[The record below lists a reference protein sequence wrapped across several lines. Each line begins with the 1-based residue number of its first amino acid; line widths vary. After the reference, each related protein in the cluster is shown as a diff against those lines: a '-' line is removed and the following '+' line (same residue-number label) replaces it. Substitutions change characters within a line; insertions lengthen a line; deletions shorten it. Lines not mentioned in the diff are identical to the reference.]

1 MKIKEK
7 LKIVTSGIFQGN
19 PTFVLFIG
27 MCAVLAVTNTFSSA
41 FGMGIAVIAVLIL
54 SNVIISL
61 IRKLVPDDIRI
72 PVYIV
77 VIAVVVTVI
86 QMFMEAFTADLAA
99 TLGVYLPLVVVNCII
114 LGRAEAYANKN
125 TVLDSFLDGV
135 GTGLGFLAAVSAV
148 SIIREIVGTGAFGF
162 TDPFTNTVLFQV
174 QLFPSQFAI
183 PIFVQNAGAFL
194 VLGLLVAL
202 INAVSEKISK
212 NQAKRAA
219 TKKIPVAVT
228 QSEAV
233 K

>member
-7 LKIVTSGIFQGN
+7 LKIITSGIIQGN

-41 FGMGIAVIAVLIL
+41 FGMGLAVIAVLIL

-77 VIAVVVTVI
+77 VIAVLVTVI
-86 QMFMEAFTADLAA
+86 QMFMEAYTADLAA

-162 TDPFTNTVLFQV
+162 KDPFTNTVLFQV
-174 QLFPSQFAI
+174 QLFPQQYAI
-183 PIFVQNAGAFL
+183 SLFIQNAGAFL
-194 VLGLLVAL
+194 VLGLLVAV
-202 INAVSEKISK
+202 INAVSGKIIK
-212 NQAKRAA
+212 KRELKAAAKKVPA
-219 TKKIPVAVT
+219 VAM